1 MFDGYNI
8 KPTIFIDLKVKS
20 TCCYKCFIAKTN
32 LKKMFVSGPRPDNF
46 FFQNVPAVTKTFFY
60 NARVL
65 KAKYIISTPFVFV
78 SSLFRFIG
86 IKLLASVFSPY
97 YM

>member
-1 MFDGYNI
+1 
-8 KPTIFIDLKVKS
+8 
-20 TCCYKCFIAKTN
+20 
-32 LKKMFVSGPRPDNF
+32 MFVSGPWPDNFF

-60 NARVL
+60 PVRVL